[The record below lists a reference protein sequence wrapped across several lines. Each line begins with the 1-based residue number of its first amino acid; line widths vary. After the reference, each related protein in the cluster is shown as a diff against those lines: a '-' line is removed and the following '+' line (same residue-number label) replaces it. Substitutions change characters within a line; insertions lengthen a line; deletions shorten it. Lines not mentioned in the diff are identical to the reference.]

1 MAKFKGSVYES
12 TRAFVQ
18 KEFGV
23 VGVESILNA
32 LPSADRQLLSSTT
45 AIAWVPVEPV
55 LRFHHELER
64 QFGNGDMS
72 VCVRAGQFSAGWSM
86 NSVLKMFVRLR
97 SPRWLFDKGTSV
109 WNRYHDS
116 GRWELDPA
124 EESLRMSGKLVGFEV
139 RDPHFC
145 ARLRGW
151 LQGAVELTGGTRAVA
166 TESRCRCRGHDHCSY
181 ATTWQA
187 G

>member
-18 KEFGV
+18 QEFGP
-23 VGVESILNA
+23 VGVDRILGA
-32 LPSADRQLLSSTT
+32 LPAADRQVLSSTT
-45 AIAWVPVEPV
+45 AIAWIPVEPV

-64 QFGNGDMS
+64 QYGSGDLS

-86 NSVLKMFVRLR
+86 NSILKMFVRLK
-97 SPRWLFDKGTSV
+97 SPRWLFDKATSL
-109 WNRYHDS
+109 WGRYHDS
-116 GRWELDPA
+116 GRWELDP
-124 EESLRMSGKLVGFEV
+124 EENLRMSGKLIGFEV

-151 LQGAVELTGGTRAVA
+151 LQGAVELTGGAQAVA
-166 TESRCRCRGHDHCSY
+166 IETRCRCRGHEYCLY
-181 ATTWQA
+181 AATWQ
-187 G
+187 GS